1 MTRSQ
6 VRVLVHPQENM
17 NTKLLKVRK
26 ERFLLLWTE
35 LKKLYPQDRLTEL
48 NWNTPWELVVAVAL
62 SAQCTDKKVNEV
74 TPVLFEAYPNAATL
88 AAANIEDIKKIIFRT
103 GFYKAKAKN
112 IVGLSQ
118 LLVEKFG
125 GVVPTEIEDLIQL
138 PGVGRK
144 TAQVTRAYAFNLCD
158 GIPVD
163 THVKRFAIRYNL
175 TDNTVVEKIEQ
186 DLCEVI
192 PRDLWIE
199 VPSKFIA
206 YGRRLAPAK
215 KYDTSI
221 DPLVKV
227 YPPAGNIFRVN

>member
-1 MTRSQ
+1 MKSEDLR
-6 VRVLVHPQENM
+6 
-17 NTKLLKVRK
+17 VRK
-26 ERFLLLWTE
+26 ARFLKLWEE
-35 LKKLYPQDRLTEL
+35 LKKLYPQERLTEL
-48 NWNTPWELVVAVAL
+48 NWSTPWELVVAVAL

-74 TPVLFEAYPNAATL
+74 TPVLFAKYPTPHQL
-88 AAANIEDIKKIIFRT
+88 AQADIEDVQNIIFQT
-103 GFYKAKAKN
+103 GFYKSKSKN
-112 IVGLSQ
+112 IIGLSRV
-118 LLVEKFG
+118 LVERFN
-125 GVVPTEIEDLIQL
+125 GVVPKEIEDLIQL

-175 TDNTVVEKIEQ
+175 TDHAAVEKIEQ

-192 PRDLWIE
+192 PRELWIE

-221 DPLVKV
+221 DPLAKI
-227 YPPAGNIFRVN
+227 YPPAGKVFRVNENA

>member
-1 MTRSQ
+1 MSGKKEGKPLHIDD
-6 VRVLVHPQENM
+6 VLSIYNHLMSFTYEERI
-17 NTKLLKVRK
+17 KLL
-26 ERFLLLWTE
+26 
-35 LKKLYPQDRLTEL
+35 EL
-48 NWNTPWELVVAVAL
+48 NPDRADVIIPACEIFMSVMKTA
-62 SAQCTDKKVNEV
+62 
-74 TPVLFEAYPNAATL
+74 
-88 AAANIEDIKKIIFRT
+88 DIKKIIFRT

-112 IVGLSQ
+112 IVGLSR

-227 YPPAGNIFRVN
+227 YLPAGNIFRVN